1 MEEGV
6 TMKNKIITLVLIL
19 AIVMGSL
26 QGAFAIGSETDILSG
41 EKTFGTPIL
50 TLKDDT
56 NISLSFVSGETVN
69 RNDRKILNEE
79 EYFAVHGLENIYI
92 SESGQYLMKTP
103 MNENSIAVSSK
114 IQTNNT
120 AELLVPIKR
129 IDIELSDTGSVAGF
143 VMRDDIPQVIMD
155 DFNAIYAEYLETADA
170 TSQTR
175 MSFFSPMLSSNS
187 LLSTSY
193 YTYQGFQMKSYQ
205 VYYKAVPSQ
214 WIETTKGKNTG
225 NTIKTLFSIIITAA
239 TSVPTE
245 NPILKTLSLCSSG
258 VSILEDLLEWS
269 GLSSIEEVVPSTSD
283 YTKTRVNYDRVMQY
297 TMTNYGNPGSED
309 FQVQLITNKIT
320 IVNIQTDTLIIN
332 IGEGARVC
340 TTPSGAVIKSP
351 HFDNPWATAFKRGYN
366 NPGYEDITYTVG
378 GKTIK
383 FPQTQNQDD

>member
-1 MEEGV
+1 
-6 TMKNKIITLVLIL
+6 MKNKIITLVLIL

-26 QGAFAIGSETDILSG
+26 QGTFAIGSEPDILSG

-79 EYFAVHGLENIYI
+79 EYFAVHGLESIYI
-92 SESGQYLMKTP
+92 SESGQYLMKTL
-103 MNENSIAVSSK
+103 MNENSIAVNSK

-129 IDIELSDTGSVAGF
+129 IDIDLSDTGSVAGF

-205 VYYKAVPSQ
+205 VYYKAV
-214 WIETTKGKNTG
+214 
-225 NTIKTLFSIIITAA
+225 
-239 TSVPTE
+239 
-245 NPILKTLSLCSSG
+245 CSSG